1 MTDIEK
7 RTYTATEEAK
17 RADIFLAGVW
27 PDLSRARIQSLL
39 KDGSM
44 TINGKNAKVSQS
56 IVPGDEI
63 LALIPPP
70 VPVEIGAEDIPLDIV
85 YEDEDILFVNK
96 PRGMVVHPAVGNYQG
111 TLVNALLH
119 YCDNLSGINGELRP
133 GIVHRLDKDTSGLLV
148 IAKHDRAHRA
158 LTAAWPTGEVER
170 FYVAVVHGNVPE
182 AGGEIKVSIGRDPHD
197 RKKMAVTPGKGRSA
211 WTKYKVL
218 EHFPQH
224 AFIEAQIMT
233 GRTHQIRV
241 SMRHIGHPVV
251 GDVVYGPKKPAT
263 PIQLLH
269 CTRVVFKHPMTK
281 EPMTIE
287 VPPPADYLRYLENL
301 RQKGT
306 L

>member
-1 MTDIEK
+1 MTDLDK
-7 RTYTATEEAK
+7 RTCRAGEDAK
-17 RADIFLAGVW
+17 RADIFIAGLW
-27 PDLSRARIQSLL
+27 PDLSRARVQSLL
-39 KDGSM
+39 KEEAI
-44 TINGKNAKVSQS
+44 TINGKSAKASQAIAS
-56 IVPGDEI
+56 GDEI
-63 LALIPPP
+63 IALIPPP
-70 VPVEIGAEDIPLDIV
+70 VPVAIRAEDIPLDIV

-158 LTAAWPTGEVER
+158 LTAAWPTGQVER
-170 FYVAVVHGNVPE
+170 FYVAVVHGNMPE
-182 AGGEIKVSIGRDPHD
+182 AGGEIQVSIGRDPRD
-197 RKKMAVTPGKGRSA
+197 RKKMAVTPGKGRNA

-218 EHFPQH
+218 EHFPQY

-241 SMRHIGHPVV
+241 SMKHIGHPVV

-263 PIQLLH
+263 PIELLH
-269 CTRVVFKHPMTK
+269 CTRVNFKHPMTGQ
-281 EPMTIE
+281 PMTIQ
-287 VPPPADYLRYLENL
+287 VPPPEDYLHYLDNL
-301 RQKGT
+301 RRKGT